1 VNGSAGRRVGV
12 ERNVSAYRRRRLDRG
27 SWGELLGHGLGT
39 PVCCLT
45 RASTPT
51 RPYADTPTRFPPRR
65 HAPRRPADT
74 FPPSP
79 TRRYVSAQRRH
90 ADTLFSL
97 RLERIM
103 GNNNGGPAS
112 INMPTRAQLGDGMF
126 AVFFEQ
132 QCCSGGDQ
140 TPNYKK
146 DRKN

>member
-1 VNGSAGRRVGV
+1 MCRRVGV
-12 ERNVSAYRRRRLDRG
+12 LAYWRAFQDRG
-27 SWGELLGHGLGT
+27 VS
-39 PVCCLT
+39 
-45 RASTPT
+45 
-51 RPYADTPTRFPPRR
+51 PYADTPLRSAYADTPLRFPF
-65 HAPRRPADT
+65 A
-74 FPPSP
+74 
-79 TRRYVSAQRRH
+79 
-90 ADTLFSL
+90 
-97 RLERIM
+97 RLERIV